1 MGEIICTAKLCLYV
15 NEIETNCARAN
26 RRIPVSPKDVSPA
39 SALLMKSLVSFQ
51 LQEIHYAGDSPTYD
65 ILAKI
70 GLIQTSSV

>member
-1 MGEIICTAKLCLYV
+1 MGEIIWTAELGLYV
-15 NEIETNCARAN
+15 NEIQTNWATAK
-26 RRIPVSPKDVSPA
+26 RRIPFSSKDASPA
-39 SALLMKSLVSFQ
+39 SALMISLVSFQ